1 MRKLF
6 AFTVAALVIAG
17 ALGASMA
24 ADWAQ
29 GMVLGFGE
37 KLTAPQQSILKV
49 QLGASTQSGTESIGE
64 SVEPIVVSAKD
75 EAAPFEGLLDAAGMG
90 PKGVSG
96 AFIRNADQGA
106 GIWVTSSNCDY
117 VPVIYAN
124 ALYTAGVRD
133 AVISLSSAEPVKG
146 MMAFGIAVKA
156 YEKLRG
162 VKLDSKDV
170 KLAAEEMLLTAGLG
184 EAIGHMEM
192 AAEVVAHAKEQ
203 ASKDGGLDSA
213 AISGLMAERLAIY
226 ERPAD
231 EAALKDIS
239 SYVVKYAK
247 NGDDHS
253 DMPVQLATL
262 RAEQLWL
269 VEPKERM
276 VDEQVLAE
284 ADKELQDIIGYL
296 EKEQTKQSFYQRNSS
311 WLLPVGLVVV
321 AAALSILIAYIQTK
335 PKKAAKKQ
343 S

>member
-6 AFTVAALVIAG
+6 ALALATLVIMG
-17 ALGASMA
+17 AFGASMA

-49 QLGASTQSGTESIGE
+49 QLGASTQSGTESQGE
-64 SVEPIVVSAKD
+64 AVEPVVVSMKD
-75 EAAPFEGLLDAAGMG
+75 EASPFTGLLDDAGMG

-96 AFIRNADQGA
+96 AFVKGAEQGA

-117 VPVIYAN
+117 VPVVYAN
-124 ALYTAGVRD
+124 AFYTAGMRD
-133 AVISLSSAEPVKG
+133 AVMSLSSAEPVRG
-146 MMAFGIAVKA
+146 MMVFGVAIKA
-156 YEKLRG
+156 YEKLKG
-162 VKLDSKDV
+162 TKLDGKDV

-184 EAIGHMEM
+184 DAIGHMEM
-192 AAEVVAHAKEQ
+192 AAEVVAYAKEL
-203 ASKDGGLDSA
+203 AAKDAALDA
-213 AISGLMAERLAIY
+213 ATLAGIMRERLALY
-226 ERPAD
+226 EREAD

-239 SYVVKYAK
+239 AYVVKYAK
-247 NGDDHS
+247 GGKDRS
-253 DMPVQLATL
+253 DMPAQLATL

-296 EKEQTKQSFYQRNSS
+296 EKEQVKQSFYKRNSS
-311 WLLPVGLVVV
+311 WLMPVGLVVV
-321 AAALSILIAYIQTK
+321 AAALSILIAYIQTR
-335 PKKAAKKQ
+335 PKKTAKKQ
-343 S
+343 G